1 MVRLA
6 LVEIGCFVHFCDSDT
21 PSEAASANRITR
33 NGPRASCDHP
43 VEDPSVL
50 SNVGVSCQK
59 AKQKV
64 REIRT
69 TLYVVLSSFLA
80 ALKLKK

>member
-50 SNVGVSCQK
+50 SNLGVSCQK

-64 REIRT
+64 RH
-69 TLYVVLSSFLA
+69 LFSPL
-80 ALKLKK
+80 